1 MLKRRERLKYSRR
14 GDGTMVRVMVVD
26 DEEDLRNLVKMVM
39 EKEGFEVESAE
50 NGKDFLEKVDDFR
63 PDIVILDVM
72 MPGLTTKE
80 ILEKLREKSLDPKIF
95 LLTVVRFSEDEIKRL
110 SEIGNIVEYITKPF
124 DIPDL
129 VARISK
135 HAEA

>member
-1 MLKRRERLKYSRR
+1 
-14 GDGTMVRVMVVD
+14 MVRVMVVD
-26 DEEDLRNLVKMVM
+26 DEEDLRNLIKMVM